1 MPETRITVHLPTI
14 DIELMHH
21 QLPEQNAELMTVQI
35 RATPSFE
42 AMERWLAQS
51 ATFAPGQPFAL
62 QLWTDMLRRAWLPW
76 LVMNPALALFVPRAT
91 EGG

>member
-1 MPETRITVHLPTI
+1 MPETRITAHLPTI
-14 DIELMHH
+14 DIELMHRE
-21 QLPEQNAELMTVQI
+21 LPEQNAELMTVQI

-51 ATFAPGQPFAL
+51 ATFALGQPFAL
-62 QLWTDMLRRAWLPW
+62 QFWTDMLVPAWLPW
-76 LVMNPALALFVPRAT
+76 LAMNPALALFVPRAT